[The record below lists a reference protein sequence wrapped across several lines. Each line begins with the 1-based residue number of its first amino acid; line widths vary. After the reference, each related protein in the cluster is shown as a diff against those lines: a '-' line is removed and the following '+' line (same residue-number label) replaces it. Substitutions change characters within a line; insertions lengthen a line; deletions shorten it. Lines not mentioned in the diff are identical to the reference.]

1 VTGTGPAAAPQVR
14 RRDLRSRVATPDT
27 SVHELAG
34 EAPTLLAAGLPPRT
48 AHHDLGEVAPTASGN
63 RRQRRTEKARQR
75 RRRLRMV
82 VGAAGLTAAAV
93 AGTLVAVDHGS
104 DADADAV
111 TTVAAPA
118 AAGGGATTTPQIR
131 STVTGRAQRDR
142 VRRAVTSRATTGTTT
157 TSTTTAPSSTT
168 SSRSSSPSSSTS
180 TARVPR
186 TAPPATSTST
196 PSGEDP
202 AAGSTGVPAGTVLKV
217 HEGDLTI
224 TKDGQH
230 VDGLDVHGSILV
242 KASDVLITNTRVRG
256 VRGVTGKGLI
266 HAVYG
271 FQGLVVEDST
281 IIPAYPSVYSN
292 GVKGGGF
299 TLRRVEIA
307 KTVDSVEVFGN
318 NVKIVD
324 SWLHDH
330 IHYASDPQQNG
341 GPSHNDGVQVL
352 SGRNITVSG
361 NTITGAAN
369 AAIQVTQ
376 DDGPVSSLTVTGN
389 FLDNGTCT
397 IKLTD
402 KGAATVLGPVT
413 VSGNRFGGNQTLSA
427 CGVLRTSRTS
437 LTALAN
443 VWAGNGAAVTVKVDG

>member
-1 VTGTGPAAAPQVR
+1 
-14 RRDLRSRVATPDT
+14 
-27 SVHELAG
+27 
-34 EAPTLLAAGLPPRT
+34 
-48 AHHDLGEVAPTASGN
+48 
-63 RRQRRTEKARQR
+63 
-75 RRRLRMV
+75 MV
-82 VGAAGLTAAAV
+82 VGAGSLTAVAAV
-93 AGTLVAVDHGS
+93 ATTFVAVDPGS
-104 DADADAV
+104 DAAAV

-118 AAGGGATTTPQIR
+118 AAGSGATTAPQIR
-131 STVTGRAQRDR
+131 STSDGRVRRDR
-142 VRRAVTSRATTGTTT
+142 VRKRKRTTSGTTTTSTTT
-157 TSTTTAPSSTT
+157 TSTTTAPRSTT
-168 SSRSSSPSSSTS
+168 SSSSSSPSSSTTTS
-180 TARVPR
+180 REPR
-186 TAPPATSTST
+186 TDPPATPTSKPT
-196 PSGEDP
+196 GGDP
-202 AAGSTGVPAGTVLKV
+202 GAGNTGVPAGTALKV

-230 VDGLDVHGSILV
+230 VDGLDVHGHILV
-242 KASDVLITNTRVRG
+242 KASNVLITNTRVRG
-256 VRGVTGKGLI
+256 INGATGKGLI

-271 FQGLVVEDST
+271 YQGLVVEDST

-299 TLRRVEIA
+299 TLRRVEVA

-352 SGRNITVSG
+352 SGRNVSVSG
-361 NTITGAAN
+361 NTITGATN

-397 IKLTD
+397 IKLTN
-402 KGAATVLGPVT
+402 KGAATDLGPVT

-437 LTALAN
+437 LTALGN
-443 VWAGNGAAVTVKVDG
+443 VWAGNGAAVAVKVDG